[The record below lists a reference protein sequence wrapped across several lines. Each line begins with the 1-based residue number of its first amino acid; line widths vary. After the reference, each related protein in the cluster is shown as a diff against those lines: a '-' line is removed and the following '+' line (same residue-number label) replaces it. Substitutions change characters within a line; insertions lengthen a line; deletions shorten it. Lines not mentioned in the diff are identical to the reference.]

1 MIHRSQFCPVIF
13 FCNVVMGTRMFS
25 SWSCP
30 IAADVPFAVSSP
42 TTLKGKLLMR
52 IVCPI
57 GSVGPNRFF
66 LTVSP
71 ITATFAAI
79 LTSSCENDV
88 PSANGQLRISK
99 YCGSVPFRLV
109 RSEEHTS
116 ELQSRENLVCRLLLE
131 KKK

>member
-1 MIHRSQFCPVIF
+1 M
-13 FCNVVMGTRMFS
+13 
-25 SWSCP
+25 
-30 IAADVPFAVSSP
+30 AAEVPFAVSSP

-79 LTSSCENDV
+79 FTSSCEKEV
-88 PSANGQLRISK
+88 PSAKGQLRMSK
-99 YCGSVPFRLV
+99 YCGSVPLRLV
-109 RSEEHTS
+109 AQLDRKST
-116 ELQSRENLVCRLLLE
+116 RLNSSHSQISYAVFCL
-131 KKK
+131 KKKKK